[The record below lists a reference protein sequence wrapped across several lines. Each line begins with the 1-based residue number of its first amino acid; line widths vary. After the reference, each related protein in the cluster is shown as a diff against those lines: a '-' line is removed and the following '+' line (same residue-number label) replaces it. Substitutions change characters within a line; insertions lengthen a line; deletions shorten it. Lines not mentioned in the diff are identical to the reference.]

1 MPEFFNRYKM
11 EEFSLWGAIVNML
24 AVIAGGG
31 VGTVIH
37 SFTHKKNETANDNK
51 IGAKLADAM
60 MIGVGLCTMLIG
72 VQGAIKA
79 QNILICIISMAV
91 GALWGTLLDLDGKI
105 NRLGNFIENK
115 TKNRFGSV
123 SQGFVSASLLFCVGA
138 MAVTGPLE
146 SGLTG
151 NHSTQYAKSILDCI
165 SAVVFGS
172 SMGFGVMLS
181 AAFVLVY
188 QGTITLLAGWIQPLL
203 NPTVITEMTAVGS
216 LLIIGI
222 SLNLLGVT
230 KIKLMNYIPAIFMP
244 ILLCPLF
251 TLLNL

>member
-1 MPEFFNRYKM
+1 M
-11 EEFSLWGAIVNML
+11 ETFSLWGALVNTAAVVAGSTVGLFIHLL
-24 AVIAGGG
+24 A
-31 VGTVIH
+31 H
-37 SFTHKKNETANDNK
+37 RHNKNAASENQNM
-51 IGAKLADAM
+51 IGKRLADAM

-72 VQGAIKA
+72 VQGAIKG
-79 QNILICIISMAV
+79 QNTLVIILSMV
-91 GALWGTLLDLDGKI
+91 MGALVGTLLDLDGKI
-105 NRLGNFIENK
+105 NSLGELIERK
-115 TKNRFGSV
+115 TKNKFGNV
-123 SQGFVSASLLFCVGA
+123 SCGFVSAGLLFCVGA

-146 SGLTG
+146 SGFTG

-165 SAVVFGS
+165 SSVVFAS

-181 AAFVLVY
+181 AGLVLVY
-188 QGTITLLAGWIQPLL
+188 QGSITLLAQWIQPLL
-203 NPTVITEMTAVGS
+203 SEMVITEMTAVGS

-251 TLLNL
+251 QILKL